1 MPREDQSPPSP
12 QRHVLIVDDDRHIL
26 RAVSIRLR
34 SAGYRVSTAT
44 DGALGLEQASIEI
57 PDVMVVDLS
66 MPKLTGL
73 ELIAELRR
81 KMPEINHPIVL
92 LSASVSDRS
101 RRDLERLGVSHV
113 LEKPFESAALLRM
126 IDNVMERRKARD
138 QFGED
143 IR

>member
-1 MPREDQSPPSP
+1 MPHRNQSCSSP

-34 SAGYRVSTAT
+34 GAGYRVSTAT
-44 DGALGLEQASIEI
+44 DGALGLERASIEI

-66 MPKLTGL
+66 MPRMTGL
-73 ELIAELRR
+73 ELIAELRQR
-81 KMPEINHPIVL
+81 MPQVNHPIVL

-101 RRDLERLGVSHV
+101 RRELGRLGVSDV
-113 LEKPFESAALLRM
+113 LEKPFESAALLSLV
-126 IDNVMERRKARD
+126 NEVMERGKAQD
-138 QFGED
+138 KFGEQ